1 MDLTCKQCG
10 ARFRATIPEPLTRA
24 VRVACPSC
32 SNQMV
37 LKPAADAARA
47 GPRPAAVSI
56 PEAPRD
62 PEPPAPVRTAR
73 RRLAVIADEPRPF
86 RSFLAEHLHPLGFDV
101 TVFET
106 GEPAFDF
113 VRRTRADLAIVNVY
127 LKGRLGVEVT
137 EDIRADPALG
147 HTRVI
152 LIGALFRANRFR
164 ANPTNLYGADEYIEE
179 QIPEKEFRQI
189 IRKLFPE
196 VGHTE
201 ELPVEPK
208 EYDEARRLARLILS
222 DIVIYI
228 TWYPSNQYAPISAE
242 LGAAD
247 FDVRHRLNLLG
258 TVAAGRWGNLGVSG
272 RFASGLPYSETAG
285 IDLFHTGMA
294 NARPA
299 GVGRNT
305 LRASGFSAVDLRWS
319 HDVRL
324 TEAKGEKGRELTLS
338 VDAFNIFNHPN
349 FAGYVG
355 NLRSPFYLS
364 PTTVSP
370 GRRLQLSAE
379 VKFGG

>member
-10 ARFRATIPEPLTRA
+10 ARFRAAIPEPLTRA

-47 GPRPAAVSI
+47 GSPAASAG
-56 PEAPRD
+56 EAPRD
-62 PEPPAPVRTAR
+62 NEQAGTKKPAAR
-73 RRLAVIADEPRPF
+73 RRIAAIADEPRPF
-86 RSFLAEHLHPLGFDV
+86 RSFLSEHLRRLGFDV
-101 TVFET
+101 TMFET

-113 VRRTRADLAIVNVY
+113 IRRARADLAIVNVY

-137 EDIRADPALG
+137 EDIRAEADLG

-201 ELPVEPK
+201 ELPIEPK

-222 DIVIYI
+222 DIVIYHI
-228 TWYPSNQYAPISAE
+228 EKVEEGIRDDNF
-242 LGAAD
+242 
-247 FDVRHRLNLLG
+247 FDVLKNEI
-258 TVAAGRWGNLGVSG
+258 ADGRAYYDSRVPLRV
-272 RFASGLPYSETAG
+272 RQDTEIFSETLQQFVRMKREE
-285 IDLFHTGMA
+285 IERVMTG
-294 NARPA
+294 
-299 GVGRNT
+299 T
-305 LRASGFSAVDLRWS
+305 D
-319 HDVRL
+319 
-324 TEAKGEKGRELTLS
+324 
-338 VDAFNIFNHPN
+338 
-349 FAGYVG
+349 
-355 NLRSPFYLS
+355 
-364 PTTVSP
+364 
-370 GRRLQLSAE
+370 Q
-379 VKFGG
+379 